1 MQQRVSD
8 QPAFILHRRDFR
20 DSSLILEVFTEQF
33 GRLGLIAKGAR
44 KRRDAAHF
52 QPFNRLMI
60 DWSGRGELKTLT
72 RIDSKPMG
80 VDTQCYLPV
89 FYINELL
96 LYMLPRQDEHRQHF
110 DAYMALLSQIR
121 PHNFEPL
128 LRTFEVQLLT
138 ELGLVP
144 DLLCRSDTGS
154 KLEENRYYRL
164 HMEAGIL
171 PARQDDQLTYR
182 GSELKAI
189 HQRDFETPNNLRAAR
204 LFLRQIIDYN
214 LQGRT
219 LQSRKLYQ
227 QLKTRS

>member
-20 DSSLILEVFTEQF
+20 DSSLILEVFTEHH
-33 GRLGLIAKGAR
+33 GRLGVMAKGAR

-52 QPFNRLMI
+52 QPFNQLLI

-72 RIDSKPMG
+72 RIDSQPMG
-80 VDTQCYLPV
+80 IDAQCYLPV

-96 LYMLPRQDEHRQHF
+96 LYLLPRQDEHRRLFQ
-110 DAYMALLSQIR
+110 AYHALLLQIR
-121 PHNFEPL
+121 PNSFQPT
-128 LRTFEVQLLT
+128 LRRFEVQLLI
-138 ELGLVP
+138 ELGLLP
-144 DLLCRSDTGS
+144 DLLCQSDNGER
-154 KLEENRYYRL
+154 LEENRYYRL
-164 HMEAGIL
+164 DMEAGIL
-171 PARQDDQLTYR
+171 PAREDDRLTYS
-182 GSELKAI
+182 GSELQAI
-189 HQRDFETPNNLRAAR
+189 HQQNFSTANNLRAAR

-227 QLKTRS
+227 QLHDQQ